1 MAVCEEEK
9 AEPQVFCLAAQCL
22 DAALDTILIKG
33 PQLQL
38 LAAACLLVSWKVR
51 ECRPISALKIVK
63 YTNFS
68 VQLKT
73 LLEWEVYVLAK
84 LNWNIPALVATDFVD
99 HILKNVVKLG
109 TDLVVDSVTRSR
121 ITSLTT
127 QSYVHP
133 SLSRQ
138 PPSVLAA
145 ASVLLSL
152 QPLLSSMP
160 TPAPP
165 LDTSS
170 SLSCPS
176 NNTSSPELSCI
187 LTPVSS
193 KKSPFQMTDCP
204 IARVYDD
211 SNFVSSPDLV
221 IPQASDVERLVQ
233 RISFVDKD
241 VLLKARDELQ
251 SLANTQKL
259 PQSTLT
265 SKLSYGDTS
274 ASGGRFSTSSPLPT
288 AARSLFK
295 DLEIKTPTKVLEASI
310 SITDS

>member
-1 MAVCEEEK
+1 M
-9 AEPQVFCLAAQCL
+9 
-22 DAALDTILIKG
+22 
-33 PQLQL
+33 
-38 LAAACLLVSWKVR
+38 
-51 ECRPISALKIVK
+51 
-63 YTNFS
+63 
-68 VQLKT
+68 
-73 LLEWEVYVLAK
+73 
-84 LNWNIPALVATDFVD
+84 
-99 HILKNVVKLG
+99 
-109 TDLVVDSVTRSR
+109 TRSR

-152 QPLLSSMP
+152 QPLLTSMP
-160 TPAPP
+160 TPASP

-176 NNTSSPELSCI
+176 NNTSSPELSCT